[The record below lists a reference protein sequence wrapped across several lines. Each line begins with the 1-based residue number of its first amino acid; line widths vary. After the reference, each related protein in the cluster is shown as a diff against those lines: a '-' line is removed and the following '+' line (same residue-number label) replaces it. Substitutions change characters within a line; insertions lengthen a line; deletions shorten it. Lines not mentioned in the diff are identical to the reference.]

1 MMTLL
6 KSLIKHP
13 TDKQCMW
20 FVTLA
25 TVLLTLLWF
34 SLVGIELYHMY
45 GDTGTYLAAG
55 RKFFSGTIDEL
66 RTPVYPVLC
75 QLFTLGKYFNGLYL
89 LSAFQMLI
97 FIVSVPY
104 FYKTVALITRRKT
117 VKCFFTCLY
126 AWNLPIINYT
136 AFIITESL
144 TISSVVF
151 FGYMLT
157 AIVKGKASRCIC
169 IAMPILLLC
178 MIMLRPFCI
187 CFVPLGILAYAYAY
201 YKKTLLHTTAAISST
216 LIATIIILGYCAE
229 HKHLYGRFA
238 LSNVSSI
245 NRALVLIKTGMLSE
259 PFLSKSTIIEL
270 QSSDSIRYIRC
281 WEHEQA
287 RLCMEKAD
295 SAYAHNL
302 LKYATSRV
310 SAFDMSLGEKFPACP
325 HHISADYLY
334 HVQSMSLAQIY
345 LILAILCLVQAIL
358 LFKRPSTCGFIGTL
372 MSIACAS
379 TVFTTLWAS
388 ADSNFARLMTP
399 MFPCLCLLAACIVEQ
414 LDLRLK
420 PTSTR

>member
-1 MMTLL
+1 MTRL
-6 KSLIKHP
+6 KSRIMNAS
-13 TDKQCMW
+13 DKQCMW
-20 FVTLA
+20 FITLS
-25 TVLLTLLWF
+25 TVLLTLLWY
-34 SLVGIELYHMY
+34 SIVGIELYHVK

-55 RKFFSGTIDEL
+55 RTIFSGTIDEL
-66 RTPVYPVLC
+66 RTPVYPILC
-75 QLFTLGKYFNGLYL
+75 QIFTMGKYFNGMYL
-89 LSAFQMLI
+89 LSAFQMVV
-97 FIVSVPY
+97 FFVSVPY
-104 FYKTVALITRRKT
+104 LYKTIALLTKRKT
-117 VKCFFTCLY
+117 VKCVFTCLY
-126 AWNLPIINYT
+126 AWDLPILNYT
-136 AFIITESL
+136 AFIFTESL

-151 FGYMLT
+151 FAYML
-157 AIVKGKASRCIC
+157 ISIILGKASRSIC
-169 IAMPILLLC
+169 IAMPLFLLF

-187 CFVPLGILAYAYAY
+187 CFVPLGILAYAYSY

-281 WEHEQA
+281 WKHEQA

-358 LFKRPSTCGFIGTL
+358 LFKRPSSCGFIGTL

-399 MFPCLCLLAACIVEQ
+399 MFPYLCLLAACIVEQ
-414 LDLRLK
+414 LDLSLK

>member
-1 MMTLL
+1 MTRL
-6 KSLIKHP
+6 KSRIMNAS
-13 TDKQCMW
+13 DKQCMW
-20 FVTLA
+20 FITLS
-25 TVLLTLLWF
+25 TVLLTLLWY
-34 SLVGIELYHMY
+34 SIVGIELYHVK

-55 RKFFSGTIDEL
+55 RTIFSGTIDEL
-66 RTPVYPVLC
+66 RTPVYPILC
-75 QLFTLGKYFNGLYL
+75 QIFTMGKYFNGMYL
-89 LSAFQMLI
+89 LSAFQMVV
-97 FIVSVPY
+97 FFVSVPY
-104 FYKTVALITRRKT
+104 LYKTIALLTKRKT
-117 VKCFFTCLY
+117 VKCVFTCLY
-126 AWNLPIINYT
+126 AWDLPILNYT
-136 AFIITESL
+136 AFIFTESL

-151 FGYMLT
+151 FAYML
-157 AIVKGKASRCIC
+157 ISIILGKASRSIC
-169 IAMPILLLC
+169 IAMPLFLLF

-187 CFVPLGILAYAYAY
+187 CFVPLGILAYAYSY

-281 WEHEQA
+281 WKHEQA

-310 SAFDMSLGEKFPACP
+310 SAFDKSLGEKFPACP

-358 LFKRPSTCGFIGTL
+358 LFKRPSSCGFIGTL

-399 MFPCLCLLAACIVEQ
+399 MFPYLCLLAACIVEQ

>member
-1 MMTLL
+1 MMTRL
-6 KSLIKHP
+6 KSRIMNAS
-13 TDKQCMW
+13 DKQCMW
-20 FVTLA
+20 FITLA

-45 GDTGTYLAAG
+45 GNTGTYLAAG

-89 LSAFQMLI
+89 LSALQMLI

-245 NRALVLIKTGMLSE
+245 NRAIVLIRNGMLSE
-259 PFLSKSTIIEL
+259 SFPPYVTLVEL
-270 QSSDSIRYIRC
+270 QSPDSIRYIRC

-295 SAYAHNL
+295 SVYAHNL

-310 SAFDMSLGEKFPACP
+310 SAFDMSLGEHFPACP
-325 HHISADYLY
+325 HHHSADYLH
-334 HVQSMSLAQIY
+334 HVQCMKLAQIY
-345 LILAILCLVQAIL
+345 LILAILGLVQAIL
-358 LFKRPSTCGFIGTL
+358 LFRRPSSLAVIGSLMTL
-372 MSIACAS
+372 ACIATIA
-379 TVFTTLWAS
+379 TTLWAS
-388 ADSNFARLMTP
+388 ADSNYARLMTP
-399 MFPCLCLLAACIVEQ
+399 MFPFMCLLAACIVEQ

>member
-1 MMTLL
+1 MTRL
-6 KSLIKHP
+6 KSRIMNAS
-13 TDKQCMW
+13 DKQCMW
-20 FVTLA
+20 FITLS
-25 TVLLTLLWF
+25 TVLLTLLWY
-34 SLVGIELYHMY
+34 SIVGIELYHVK

-55 RKFFSGTIDEL
+55 RTIFSGTIDEL
-66 RTPVYPVLC
+66 RTPVYPILC
-75 QLFTLGKYFNGLYL
+75 QIFTMGKYFNGMYL
-89 LSAFQMLI
+89 LSAFQMVV
-97 FIVSVPY
+97 FFVSVPY
-104 FYKTVALITRRKT
+104 LYKTIALLTKRKT
-117 VKCFFTCLY
+117 VKCVFTCLY
-126 AWNLPIINYT
+126 AWDLPILNYT
-136 AFIITESL
+136 AFIFTESL

-151 FGYMLT
+151 FAYML
-157 AIVKGKASRCIC
+157 ISIILGKASRSIC
-169 IAMPILLLC
+169 IAMPLFLLF

-187 CFVPLGILAYAYAY
+187 CFVPLGLIAYAYAY
-201 YKKTLLHTTAAISST
+201 HKKALRHTTAAISST
-216 LIATIIILGYCAE
+216 LIAAIIVLGYCAE
-229 HKHLYGRFA
+229 HKRLYGRFA

-245 NRALVLIKTGMLSE
+245 NRAIVLIRNGMLSE
-259 PFLSKSTIIEL
+259 SFPPYVTLVEL
-270 QSSDSIRYIRC
+270 QSPDSVRHIRC
-281 WEHEQA
+281 WRVEQA
-287 RLCMEKAD
+287 KQYMEKAD

-325 HHISADYLY
+325 HNISADYLY